1 MNFSNFKDVVE
12 RIRKTNDQRAKMA
25 YTLVGVMKHSEHC
38 SIQMRSTVAAS
49 MIEMLET
56 CMIDEDDDLIKLLN
70 DAINEVCEDAKE
82 HGVDDLRSMLKQTI
96 EHANEVLKE
105 KLNRVKEGDDI
116 LSKMNFDNNINLN

>member
-12 RIRKTNDQRAKMA
+12 RIKKTNDQRAKMA

-56 CMIDEDDDLIKLLN
+56 CMIDEDTELIELMN
-70 DAINEVCEDAKE
+70 EAIDEVCKDAKE

-96 EHANEVLKE
+96 EHTNEVLKE
-105 KLNRVKEGDDI
+105 KLNRMNEGDEI
-116 LSKMNFDNNINLN
+116 LSQLDLNNLNLN

>member
-25 YTLVGVMKHSEHC
+25 FTLVGIMNHSEHC

-56 CMIDEDDDLIKLLN
+56 CMIDEDDDLVKLLN
-70 DAINEVCEDAKE
+70 TAIDKVCEDAKE

-105 KLNRVKEGDDI
+105 KMDRVKEGQDI

>member
-1 MNFSNFKDVVE
+1 MKMGLNDIFE

-49 MIEMLET
+49 MIEMLDS
-56 CMIDEDDDLIKLLN
+56 CMIDEDNDLIKLLN

-82 HGVDDLRSMLKQTI
+82 HGVDDLRSMLQQTI
-96 EHANEVLKE
+96 KTANEVLKE

>member
-25 YTLVGVMKHSEHC
+25 FTLVGVMKHSEHC

-56 CMIDEDDDLIKLLN
+56 CMIDEDDDLVNIMN
-70 DAINEVCEDAKE
+70 DAINQVCEDAKE

-96 EHANEVLKE
+96 EHANEVLEE
-105 KLNRVKEGDDI
+105 KLNRVKEGNDI

>member
-12 RIRKTNDQRAKMA
+12 RIKKTNDQRAKMA

-56 CMIDEDDDLIKLLN
+56 CMISEDTELIQLMN
-70 DAINEVCEDAKE
+70 EAIDEVCKDAKE

-96 EHANEVLKE
+96 EHTNEVLKE
-105 KLNRVKEGDDI
+105 KLNRMNEGDEI
-116 LSKMNFDNNINLN
+116 LSQLDLNNLNLN

>member
-12 RIRKTNDQRAKMA
+12 RIRKTNDQRAKMDH
-25 YTLVGVMKHSEHC
+25 TLIGVMKHREQC

-56 CMIDEDDDLIKLLN
+56 CMIDEDDDLVKLLN
-70 DAINEVCEDAKE
+70 GAINEVCEDAKE

>member
-49 MIEMLET
+49 MIEMLDS
-56 CMIDEDDDLIKLLN
+56 CMIDEDDDLVNIMN
-70 DAINEVCEDAKE
+70 EAINQVCEDAKE
-82 HGVDDLRSMLKQTI
+82 HGIDDLRSRLKQTI
-96 EHANEVLKE
+96 QYANEVLEE
-105 KLNRVKEGDDI
+105 KLNRVKAGDEI
-116 LSKMNFDNNINLN
+116 LSQLNLNDLNLN

>member
-12 RIRKTNDQRAKMA
+12 RIKKTNDQRAKMA

-56 CMIDEDDDLIKLLN
+56 CMISEDTELIQLMN
-70 DAINEVCEDAKE
+70 EAIDEVCKDAKE

-96 EHANEVLKE
+96 EHTNQFLKE
-105 KLNRVKEGDDI
+105 KLNRMNEGDEI
-116 LSKMNFDNNINLN
+116 LSQLDLNNLNLN